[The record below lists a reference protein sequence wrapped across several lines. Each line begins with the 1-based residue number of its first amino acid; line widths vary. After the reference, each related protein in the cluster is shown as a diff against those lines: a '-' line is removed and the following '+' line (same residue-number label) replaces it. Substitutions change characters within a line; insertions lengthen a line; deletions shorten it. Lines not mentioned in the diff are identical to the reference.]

1 MKKMKRIAAGAATL
15 AMIASMALAMPMTAS
30 AEATKY
36 SGIITG
42 SSAKDSAL
50 TESVTYKNASNADKT
65 ITSYNAA
72 ELKKILVIKDD
83 ANEITEKI
91 LEAEVVVWSTPIYY
105 YEMSGQMK
113 TMIDRANSLYPRDY
127 KFREIYLLSVAAEDE
142 DYVDKNAAGGVQGWV
157 DCFEKA
163 EFKGKV
169 FAGGVNEQGEIEGHK
184 ALNEAYSIGNAI

>member
-1 MKKMKRIAAGAATL
+1 MAKKVLIIETSLRTGSNSDILAESFAKGAKDAGNDVEIVSLKGKRIGFCMGCFACQKLG
-15 AMIASMALAMPMTAS
+15 
-30 AEATKY
+30 KCV
-36 SGIITG
+36 IT
-42 SSAKDSAL
+42 
-50 TESVTYKNASNADKT
+50 
-65 ITSYNAA
+65 
-72 ELKKILVIKDD
+72 DD

-127 KFREIYLLSVAAEDE
+127 KFREVYLLSTAAEDE
-142 DYVDKNAAGGVQGWV
+142 SYTDEKAVNGLKGWI

-169 FAGGVNEQGEIEGHK
+169 FAGDVNERGEIEGHK
-184 ALNEAYSIGNAI
+184 ALDEAYAMGESI

>member
-1 MKKMKRIAAGAATL
+1 MAKKVLIIETSLRTGSNSDILAESFAKGAKDAGNDVEIVSLKGKRIGFCTGCFACQKLG
-15 AMIASMALAMPMTAS
+15 
-30 AEATKY
+30 KCV
-36 SGIITG
+36 IT
-42 SSAKDSAL
+42 
-50 TESVTYKNASNADKT
+50 
-65 ITSYNAA
+65 
-72 ELKKILVIKDD
+72 DD

-127 KFREIYLLSVAAEDE
+127 KFREVYLLSTAAEDE
-142 DYVDKNAAGGVQGWV
+142 SCTDEKAVNGLKGWI

-169 FAGGVNEQGEIEGHK
+169 FAGGVNERGEIAGHK
-184 ALNEAYSIGNAI
+184 ALDEAYAMGESI